1 MIRIVLL
8 LLLFIIGYWVLRGL
22 LKKNAPWLRAY
33 SRQLLSATLLAA
45 FILLAVTGHLNGLLA
60 IIGLALAFAA
70 RLVPSLLAYA
80 PQLHRLW
87 MHYQAGKQQ
96 SSGQQS
102 GHGNRQGSGKNN
114 LSEQEAYEVLGLKPG
129 ASRQEIIEAHRKLI
143 QKMHP
148 DRGGT
153 DYLAAKINLAKKT
166 LLKS

>member
-1 MIRIVLL
+1 LIRIVLL
-8 LLLFIIGYWVLRGL
+8 VLLIIIAYWVLRGL

-33 SRQLLSATLLAA
+33 LRQLLSVALLAG
-45 FILLAVTGHLNGLLA
+45 FMLLAVSGHLNGLLA
-60 IIGLALAFAA
+60 FIGIALAFAA

-96 SSGQQS
+96 SSGQES
-102 GHGNRQGSGKNN
+102 KQGGGKNN